1 MLILA
6 DHHQKL
12 IYTRAHLLPLLA
24 LLPQETT
31 TKKVIQLFFSN
42 MRKVHKKTDVYLGLT
57 KVSWLSLVEVT

>member
-1 MLILA
+1 MCEWLFSLWLAVFSDNSEQMLILA

-31 TKKVIQLFFSN
+31 TKKVIQLFFKHAKSP
-42 MRKVHKKTDVYLGLT
+42 
-57 KVSWLSLVEVT
+57 